1 MPLDAYH
8 RKRDFTKT
16 PEPVGTAEP
25 RPVLVPGPNAT
36 AGARFVVQRHRATRL
51 HYDFR
56 LEIGGVLVS
65 WAVPKGPTLDPAARR
80 MAVRVEDH
88 PIAYLDFEGV
98 IPKGEY
104 GGGDVIV
111 WDWGTWEPESETPDP
126 ERALAAGELKFRLR
140 GEKLAGRFVLVRTR
154 GRRGDA
160 PADASPAGESGGE
173 PWLLI
178 KKRDEHAVP
187 GWDPEDHPRS
197 VKTGRTNDEVAAA
210 RDAVWIGTAP
220 PAVAEIDLS
229 AATPAAGPA
238 SFIPPMLASLADRP
252 FDDPDWLFEV
262 KWDGFRVETIVADGT
277 VRLFTRNG
285 HDAGVYFP
293 RLLPSPAAWLRAKEA
308 ILDGEVVA
316 LDPAGRPDFG
326 LLQARI
332 AGEVDARTAPLVY
345 EVFDLLRL
353 DGRSLLDVPL
363 EARKRLLRS
372 VLVDTPRVRY
382 AGHVEAEGR
391 AFFEAAREQGLEGI
405 VAKRRRSRYEPG
417 RRSPNWLKVKIRSVQ
432 ELVVGGWLP
441 GEGSARDLG
450 ALLVGVYDGGRLRY
464 VGRVGS
470 GFDAVT
476 RRRLRERLDALAV
489 DVSPF
494 EPAPERRGELAAV
507 RWVRPELVIRAEI
520 GGWTRDGLVRQ
531 TSFKGLELD
540 RDPREVVREVAT
552 AAPKATGRTPTV
564 LVEPSA
570 AATATGGP
578 APTATGG
585 PAPRATGAPTPT
597 TGLAPVPTATVGPAP
612 TAAGAPTPT
621 PSEPAA
627 AGQST
632 AARSP
637 TAAAP
642 AGPPLDRDPDGR
654 LVGPNGRPW
663 SVTDAELAALRRMP
677 GQGLWRVAGREL
689 KLTNLDKRLFPPR
702 AGTAEAPITKRE
714 LIEYF
719 VRIAPTILPHLV
731 ERPLNLHRFPDGVEA
746 PGFWQKDLRPT
757 DPAWL
762 RRWQEPLP
770 PGSRREP
777 NLHLVAEE
785 VAALAWLA
793 NRAAFELHPWTVRC
807 DDPIHPTFALVDIDP
822 GSETTWQDTVVLARL
837 FRDALAHLRLRGY
850 PKLTGRRG
858 IQIWIPIV
866 RRYTYAETSRWVE
879 RLSRTVAAVVPDLVS
894 WEWAVAE
901 RGGRARLD
909 FTQNSPIRTLVA
921 AYAVRPAPGA
931 PVSAPIHWEELDDP
945 DLRSDRW
952 TIRTILDRVAA
963 IGDPFAAVQTD
974 AQELPELT

>member
-8 RKRDFTKT
+8 QKRDFTKT

-25 RPVLVPGPNAT
+25 LPVLVPGPNAS

-80 MAVRVEDH
+80 IAVRVEDH
-88 PIAYLDFEGV
+88 PIEYLDFEGV
-98 IPKGEY
+98 IPKDEY

-111 WDWGTWEPESETPDP
+111 WDWGTWEPEPETPDP

-140 GEKLAGRFVLVRTR
+140 GTKLAGRFVLVRTS
-154 GRRGDA
+154 GRRGG
-160 PADASPAGESGGE
+160 SPGEGSDGE
-173 PWLLI
+173 NWLLI
-178 KKRDEHAVP
+178 KKRDEEAVP
-187 GWDPEDHPRS
+187 GWNPEHYPRS

-210 RDAVWIGTAP
+210 RDALWIGTAP
-220 PAVAEIDLS
+220 PAAAEIDLS
-229 AATPAAGPA
+229 AAVPADGPPT
-238 SFIPPMLASLADRP
+238 FIPPMLATLTDRA

-262 KWDGFRVETIVADGT
+262 KWDGFRVEAIVADGA
-277 VRLFTRNG
+277 VRIFTRNG
-285 HDAGVYFP
+285 HDAAIYFP
-293 RLLPSPAAWLRAKEA
+293 RLLPPPAEWLRAREA
-308 ILDGEVVA
+308 TLDGEVVA
-316 LDPAGRPDFG
+316 LDPAGRPDFE

-332 AGEVDARTAPLVY
+332 AGDADARAAPLVY

-353 DGRSLLDVPL
+353 DDRSLLAVPL
-363 EARKRLLRS
+363 EARKALLRS
-372 VLVDTPRVRY
+372 VLVDTSRVRY
-382 AGHVEAEGR
+382 AGHVERDGH
-391 AFFEAAREQGLEGI
+391 AFFEAARDQGLEGI

-417 RRSPNWLKVKIRSVQ
+417 RRSANWLKIKIRPVQ

-441 GEGSARDLG
+441 GKGSARDLG
-450 ALLVGVYDGGRLRY
+450 ALLVGVYAGGRLRY
-464 VGRVGS
+464 AGRVGS

-476 RRRLRERLDALAV
+476 RRRLRERLDALAAA
-489 DVSPF
+489 DPPF
-494 EPAPERRGELAAV
+494 EPAPEPRGALGAA

-531 TSFKGLELD
+531 ASFKGLELD
-540 RDPREVVREVAT
+540 RDPREVVREVA
-552 AAPKATGRTPTV
+552 AAVPRATRRAPGREPRVRAPARGEPPGRAVAMGSAPGRPTTGG
-564 LVEPSA
+564 SA
-570 AATATGGP
+570 AAARPTGQARTEAGEAAAIEIVAD
-578 APTATGG
+578 APT
-585 PAPRATGAPTPT
+585 RARLTP
-597 TGLAPVPTATVGPAP
+597 V
-612 TAAGAPTPT
+612 
-621 PSEPAA
+621 EPA
-627 AGQST
+627 SVD
-632 AARSP
+632 
-637 TAAAP
+637 P
-642 AGPPLDRDPDGR
+642 AGPQSAARTDRPRLERDPDGR
-654 LVGPNGRPW
+654 LLGPNGRPW
-663 SVTDAELAALRRMP
+663 SVTDAELAALRAMGP
-677 GQGLWRVAGREL
+677 QGLWRVAGREV
-689 KLTNLDKRLFPPR
+689 KLTNLDKVLFPPR
-702 AGTAEAPITKRE
+702 PGSNEPPIAKRE
-714 LIEYF
+714 LVEYF
-719 VRIAPTILPHLV
+719 VRIAPTILPHLAD
-731 ERPLNLHRFPDGVEA
+731 RPLNLHRFPDGIGA
-746 PGFWQKDLRPT
+746 PGFWQKDLRRT

-770 PGSRREP
+770 AGSKREP

-785 VAALAWLA
+785 VATLAWLA
-793 NRAAFELHPWTVRC
+793 NRAAFEIHPWTVRC
-807 DDPIHPTFALVDIDP
+807 DDPVHPTFALVDIDP
-822 GSETTWQDTVVLARL
+822 GTETTWHETVLLATL
-837 FRDALAHLRLRGY
+837 FRDALAHLRVRGY

-879 RLSRTVAAVVPDLVS
+879 RLSRTVAAAVPDLVS
-894 WEWAVAE
+894 WEWSVAA
-901 RGGRARLD
+901 RRGRARLD